1 MLVALQVSLSFALL
15 VGAALFVRSLGQ
27 ISAIRGGAD
36 LDRLLTAEV
45 NLAAEDTGDQSRPYE
60 VFFERA
66 LDRLDAMPGIE
77 GAAVVYIPPFAG
89 WARSVSWRMPGEDE
103 PQRGYLNIAGPGYF
117 ETAGTRLMRGRGIQ
131 ASDNADTEAIGVVN
145 EAMARRLAGDGE
157 VLGMCVPY
165 VVSRFSD
172 IDCYRIVGV
181 VESQRLDY
189 LDPGLAPIVFTAA
202 AQAPPVLPRD
212 AWMLLVRSD
221 GDAADHRVA
230 VQSALQGLR
239 ADLPHVRVAPLA
251 ESLRA
256 QLRPFRLGAM
266 LFTFFGVLALTLSA
280 VGLHGVLGY
289 FVAERTAEVGI
300 RRALGSPSRAVMRLV
315 VRQGMAPVAI
325 GMAIGL
331 GFALVGGRVLAS
343 RLFGIG
349 PHDLLSFAGAAV
361 FLSIVA
367 AVATVI
373 PVWRAVRIDPLI
385 ALRQD

>member
-1 MLVALQVSLSFALL
+1 
-15 VGAALFVRSLGQ
+15 
-27 ISAIRGGAD
+27 
-36 LDRLLTAEV
+36 
-45 NLAAEDTGDQSRPYE
+45 
-60 VFFERA
+60 
-66 LDRLDAMPGIE
+66 
-77 GAAVVYIPPFAG
+77 
-89 WARSVSWRMPGEDE
+89 
-103 PQRGYLNIAGPGYF
+103 
-117 ETAGTRLMRGRGIQ
+117 
-131 ASDNADTEAIGVVN
+131 
-145 EAMARRLAGDGE
+145 
-157 VLGMCVPY
+157 
-165 VVSRFSD
+165 
-172 IDCYRIVGV
+172 
-181 VESQRLDY
+181 
-189 LDPGLAPIVFTAA
+189 
-202 AQAPPVLPRD
+202 
-212 AWMLLVRSD
+212 
-221 GDAADHRVA
+221 
-230 VQSALQGLR
+230 
-239 ADLPHVRVAPLA
+239 VAPLA